1 MSVVD
6 FIVESAKIPSFSTFE
21 ERLHP
26 YILDVLSE
34 INGVNIVKIKD
45 NNIVVFW
52 RGEKAGKPV
61 VITSHLDKIN
71 HYGEDHPEELTVEVI
86 NGQIFGQ
93 MDDTAGIG
101 ICLNLLKKAQSKP
114 ILINTAR
121 GGLLKD
127 TEVEEALST
136 GLIAGFGAD
145 VLEIGTPPPDYSLL
159 IRDDVIVTP
168 HSASLTRTT
177 YSEMCVLTVQN
188 TLDLLAGRKI
198 DARYIFNSANL

>member
-1 MSVVD
+1 MLMLQRKMATASNQVKADNWGYRTLYDGDDLRGKTLGILGFGNIGQRVAKLAQAFGMS
-6 FIVESAKIPSFSTFE
+6 IQ
-21 ERLHP
+21 
-26 YILDVLSE
+26 
-34 INGVNIVKIKD
+34 
-45 NNIVVFW
+45 FW
-52 RGEKAGKPV
+52 DIQTPDTEFDQV
-61 VITSHLDKIN
+61 SLEQIITSSDVISIHLPLLDSTR
-71 HYGEDHPEELTVEVI
+71 GLLSLE
-86 NGQIFGQ
+86 
-93 MDDTAGIG
+93 
-101 ICLNLLKKAQSKP
+101 LLKKAQRKP

-198 DARYIFNSANL
+198 DTRYIFNSTNL